1 MNKTSRLIFEPESA
15 CVDRANAATSIATSH
30 PHELDSIFRSLF
42 EEAPDA
48 LLVSDQDG
56 RILFLN
62 AQTER
67 LFGYSSPELVGKPIE
82 LLMPERFRA
91 RHVAQRSRYAGASS
105 FRPMGAGL
113 ELFGLRRDGTEFP
126 VEISL
131 SPLQVD
137 AQTVFASAIRDV
149 SDRKRIESLLQH
161 ANEELQ
167 VAYSQIADLNQR
179 LEQENLYLRQEI
191 HLEHNHSNVVG
202 QSAAIRNVLKQ
213 AEQVA
218 ATDTVVLI
226 QGETGTGKELLA
238 RTIHDLSPRRSRSMV
253 KINCAALPATLIESE
268 LFGREKGAYTGALTS
283 GVGRFELADKSTIL
297 LDEVAEL
304 PLELQA
310 KLLRVLQEGE
320 FERLG
325 SSRTLRV
332 DVRVIA
338 ATNRDLSSAVAAGR
352 FREDLFYRLSV
363 FPIRLPSLRERRED
377 IEELV
382 WHILQDLGK
391 RMGRNIQGIQSS
403 TLKAFQNYSWPGNIR
418 ELRNVIERNLILH
431 AGPIFRAKLP
441 DASSHGH
448 SHHLGEG
455 GESIREVER
464 EHILRILCSTAWRV
478 RGQHGAAAL
487 LGLKPTTLES
497 RMKKLKIQRRAAPPI
512 FRANP

>member
-1 MNKTSRLIFEPESA
+1 MTKTFRPILEAGSA
-15 CVDRANAATSIATSH
+15 AADGAHGVTPSAIGQ
-30 PHELDSIFRSLF
+30 PRELESIFRCVF
-42 EEAPDA
+42 AEAPDA
-48 LLVSDQDG
+48 LLVSDQEG

-62 AQTER
+62 TQTER
-67 LFGYSSPELVGKPIE
+67 LFGYPAKDLIGKSIE

-91 RHVAQRSRYAGASS
+91 RHAAQRSRYAAAPS

-113 ELFGLRRDGTEFP
+113 ELSGLRQDGTEFP

-131 SPLQVD
+131 SPLLVD
-137 AQTVFASAIRDV
+137 SQTVFASAIRDV
-149 SDRKRIESLLQH
+149 SDRKRIEGLLQR
-161 ANEELQ
+161 ANQELQ
-167 VAYSQIADLNQR
+167 AAYSKIADLNQR
-179 LEQENLYLRQEI
+179 LEQENLYLRQEVR
-191 HLEHNHSNVVG
+191 LEHNHSNVVG
-202 QSAAIRNVLKQ
+202 QSAAIRHVLKQ

-238 RTIHDLSPRRSRSMV
+238 RTIHDLSSRRSRHMV

-283 GVGRFELADKSTIL
+283 SVGRFELADKSTIL

-325 SSRTLRV
+325 SSKTLRV

-338 ATNRDLSSAVAAGR
+338 ATNRDLSSAVAAGK

-363 FPIRLPSLRERRED
+363 FPICLPPLRERRED

-382 WHILQDLGK
+382 WHVLQDLGK

-431 AGPIFRAKLP
+431 SGPIFRAKLP
-441 DASSHGH
+441 DASSHRH
-448 SHHLGEG
+448 SHHLDEG
-455 GESIREVER
+455 GASIHEVER
-464 EHILRILCSTAWRV
+464 EHILRILRSTAWRV
-478 RGQHGAAAL
+478 RGNHGAAAV